1 MLKARAMVGL
11 EQGAEMSF
19 SQLTFDFSDTEKIEL
34 KDKDGDIIPFNRY
47 SDKTKA
53 ICRFLKCN
61 QETTRKVQKELE
73 KDYQIF
79 TCGDWQIVLAD
90 NEQIIYNFEIGGE
103 SVYLGHKYNEL
114 NEFAFRKLV
123 EGIKQKEKKPPKAK
137 TVIVTATE
145 RQLRKAKQLWYAKE
159 IGFNITSKDYMKW
172 HLL

>member
-1 MLKARAMVGL
+1 MRAGL

-19 SQLTFDFSDTEKIEL
+19 NQLTFDFSDTEKIEL

-61 QETTRKVQKELE
+61 QETARKVQKELE

-90 NEQIIYNFEIGGE
+90 NEKIIYNFEIGGE

-114 NEFAFRKLV
+114 NEWDFRAFCEGRKV
-123 EGIKQKEKKPPKAK
+123 KTEKKKPKPK
-137 TVIVTATE
+137 TIILTCTE
-145 RQLRKAKQLWYAKE
+145 SQLKRAKQLYFASS
-159 IGFNITSKDYMKW
+159 IGFNITQKDYKKYF
-172 HLL
+172 LL